1 MPTMGC
7 NEVVESASL
16 STEIPRLAL
25 ERVDVQVG
33 LIHVT
38 RAGNGLWLAA
48 IHPTPAMARFV
59 AASGNGPSRPE
70 IRFSSADRSSTCSTT
85 RWITSFALHL
95 APAAKHGGGKD
106 RTAVLLEDRRPDEA
120 QRSRPSSR
128 SKSMSGSV
136 GASAGKRR
144 IRMRRSA
151 SQLDRESVNPDQIRT
166 VIRTFRDKLPE
177 IFPGRT
183 EAPKTL
189 ISAKT
194 DSHADD
200 IVQTVREEFGQGMTF
215 ARR

>member
-1 MPTMGC
+1 
-7 NEVVESASL
+7 
-16 STEIPRLAL
+16 
-25 ERVDVQVG
+25 
-33 LIHVT
+33 
-38 RAGNGLWLAA
+38 
-48 IHPTPAMARFV
+48 
-59 AASGNGPSRPE
+59 
-70 IRFSSADRSSTCSTT
+70 
-85 RWITSFALHL
+85 
-95 APAAKHGGGKD
+95 
-106 RTAVLLEDRRPDEA
+106 
-120 QRSRPSSR
+120 
-128 SKSMSGSV
+128 
-136 GASAGKRR
+136 
-144 IRMRRSA
+144 MRRSA